1 MEPLKNKI
9 RKLRSKSPGPK
20 PRSRST
26 STPSNNNTNNRIPRD
41 SGTSQSSI
49 FEANNEQS
57 NNNNHS
63 LKAEILEAKKEMV
76 VLCMSTVLQSMIN
89 EKRRFCD
96 RFVNK
101 ELLVAQQQQAG
112 NNKND
117 IPIKTDINVTSLNNI
132 EYILYINNPEAA
144 DFQMYTSASHP
155 NNVPHSHAQYQLK
168 NLNNRKAKDRWQFL
182 LDRESYSLSPALTLD
197 WLYGAVKATLQ
208 VIKAKYDWMSDV
220 SLMQNSKMNGR
231 IVLNVG
237 KSVISKYL
245 EMKSHQV
252 SSNNHQN
259 LNHEIITNY
268 LQKSSNC
275 LCQVQINVCIPVTR
289 SAEEISKLPEIAK
302 EDVRNDNLFWI
313 LQSSS
318 PLKNLFLDTNSSN
331 YETEPPS
338 NFWKIRVFARTPGN
352 LCRGIFTTDKKS
364 SEKIKMVFDN
374 VKRLLHSLEHQSNLS
389 NSTQKLYQ
397 NVSPMQ
403 IALSTILWHVDART
417 ESFYQNNSVEEI
429 LLDVI
434 SNSLYKSFE
443 TMILPDRFLPEMN
456 LLLPLVQ
463 NVSVNKIQIL
473 QVLKDYQNDLQN
485 HRNRE
490 RSRNNS
496 EMSKMSQISQISSE
510 IASLHGSK
518 VKLLSKTSSSTTTES
533 FTNAEST
540 LKNQLPSVSSNG
552 NSRRPKIL
560 KKMRSQNS
568 GHNSDHNKQVANSKS
583 MVDIPNVYQQLNYNK
598 QTSDPISKA
607 QKPPLPM
614 GLSKQK
620 SILEIYKNHQ
630 IQKPPSQKPNPYEN
644 FRRTHTMHLQNIRHS
659 SNSNSLSNDS
669 PSLVNSDKTDKDT
682 FSRYTIIQPTG
693 IQMSRKTSSTVAQVG
708 TFENSN
714 LANRMIELSLS
725 RGRNSRSSRSSE
737 ENEHNNNNRPTCKD
751 RDSGLAEDLE
761 VPLNMSRN
769 SSGNNLLAAKQ
780 TRIESFVLPKPIPRI
795 PKKSSP
801 VSDEKMQIEKEIVE
815 AVTDAYNKQTSLVS
829 TLVRKLEANNI
840 NQAFEMSDEST
851 LPKSPPKMA
860 LPSPPSQN
868 NNFEKTKPNN
878 FGFTKIIYGGKTLGQ
893 NQTVQY
899 RNNNFSRNNRNNHQN
914 NKEWRKSEYHERP
927 NQIHSQ
933 NKGWELY
940 V

>member
-1 MEPLKNKI
+1 
-9 RKLRSKSPGPK
+9 
-20 PRSRST
+20 
-26 STPSNNNTNNRIPRD
+26 
-41 SGTSQSSI
+41 
-49 FEANNEQS
+49 
-57 NNNNHS
+57 
-63 LKAEILEAKKEMV
+63 
-76 VLCMSTVLQSMIN
+76 
-89 EKRRFCD
+89 
-96 RFVNK
+96 
-101 ELLVAQQQQAG
+101 
-112 NNKND
+112 
-117 IPIKTDINVTSLNNI
+117 
-132 EYILYINNPEAA
+132 
-144 DFQMYTSASHP
+144 
-155 NNVPHSHAQYQLK
+155 
-168 NLNNRKAKDRWQFL
+168 
-182 LDRESYSLSPALTLD
+182 
-197 WLYGAVKATLQ
+197 
-208 VIKAKYDWMSDV
+208 
-220 SLMQNSKMNGR
+220 
-231 IVLNVG
+231 
-237 KSVISKYL
+237 
-245 EMKSHQV
+245 
-252 SSNNHQN
+252 
-259 LNHEIITNY
+259 
-268 LQKSSNC
+268 
-275 LCQVQINVCIPVTR
+275 
-289 SAEEISKLPEIAK
+289 
-302 EDVRNDNLFWI
+302 
-313 LQSSS
+313 
-318 PLKNLFLDTNSSN
+318 
-331 YETEPPS
+331 
-338 NFWKIRVFARTPGN
+338 
-352 LCRGIFTTDKKS
+352 
-364 SEKIKMVFDN
+364 
-374 VKRLLHSLEHQSNLS
+374 
-389 NSTQKLYQ
+389 
-397 NVSPMQ
+397 
-403 IALSTILWHVDART
+403 
-417 ESFYQNNSVEEI
+417 
-429 LLDVI
+429 
-434 SNSLYKSFE
+434 
-443 TMILPDRFLPEMN
+443 
-456 LLLPLVQ
+456 
-463 NVSVNKIQIL
+463 
-473 QVLKDYQNDLQN
+473 
-485 HRNRE
+485 
-490 RSRNNS
+490 
-496 EMSKMSQISQISSE
+496 
-510 IASLHGSK
+510 
-518 VKLLSKTSSSTTTES
+518 
-533 FTNAEST
+533 
-540 LKNQLPSVSSNG
+540 
-552 NSRRPKIL
+552 
-560 KKMRSQNS
+560 
-568 GHNSDHNKQVANSKS
+568 
-583 MVDIPNVYQQLNYNK
+583 
-598 QTSDPISKA
+598 
-607 QKPPLPM
+607 M

-714 LANRMIELSLS
+714 LANRMKELSLS